1 MHEIG
6 EYIVKSS
13 NGICKIEDI
22 VHLNFS
28 GADKKALYYVLI
40 PVNDDKEKIYMPT
53 ETENQSVRKI
63 MSSEEAMELIIHIS
77 DVNEIWVANEKVREQ
92 CYKEAVRSNN
102 PVELIGIIKLIYT
115 RKKERLDKG
124 KKTTAIDEKY
134 YRIAEERLYSELEI
148 SLHKS
153 KEEVHK
159 LIEQYREN
167 DN

>member
-1 MHEIG
+1 MR
-6 EYIVKSS
+6 
-13 NGICKIEDI
+13 
-22 VHLNFS
+22 
-28 GADKKALYYVLI
+28 LI
-40 PVNDDKEKIYMPT
+40 
-53 ETENQSVRKI
+53 
-63 MSSEEAMELIIHIS
+63 LIIHIP

-92 CYKEAVRSNN
+92 RYKEAVRSNN

-134 YRIAEERLYSELEI
+134 FRIAEERLYSELEI

>member
-63 MSSEEAMELIIHIS
+63 MSSEEAMKLITHIS

-92 CYKEAVRSNN
+92 RYKEAVRSNN
-102 PVELIGIIKLIYT
+102 PVV
-115 RKKERLDKG
+115 
-124 KKTTAIDEKY
+124 
-134 YRIAEERLYSELEI
+134 S
-148 SLHKS
+148 
-153 KEEVHK
+153 
-159 LIEQYREN
+159 
-167 DN
+167 